1 MKRKYKLVEEE
12 EEEEKEGSSIK
23 VFENCVYFYAEVS
36 KENII
41 TLREKLDE
49 AKKNANEN
57 QFKKKII
64 YLYIN
69 SGGGCAYAGISGL
82 HMIKS
87 YPCKIV
93 TIADGFVASA
103 ATLLYL
109 AGKKRYITQFSQVL
123 IHQVSTAFYGKYTE
137 LKDEVKNS
145 TDLMESFKI
154 FYKTTTKLTPELI
167 DEYLSKEL
175 CFTSSECKKYGLA
188 HKIK

>member
-1 MKRKYKLVEEE
+1 
-12 EEEEKEGSSIK
+12 
-23 VFENCVYFYAEVS
+23 
-36 KENII
+36 
-41 TLREKLDE
+41 LREKLDE
-49 AKKNANEN
+49 AKKNANET
-57 QFKKKII
+57 QFKQKTI

-82 HMIKS
+82 NMIKS
-87 YPCKIV
+87 FPCKII

-109 AGKKRYITQFSQVL
+109 AGTKRYISRFSQVL

-145 TDLMESFKI
+145 TDLMESFKK
-154 FYKTTTKLTPELI
+154 FYKKTTNLTPELI

-175 CFTSSECKKYGLA
+175 CFTSTECKKYGLA

>member
-1 MKRKYKLVEEE
+1 MKRKFEANDDKEEDI
-12 EEEEKEGSSIK
+12 SNIK
-23 VFENCVYFYAEVS
+23 VFENCVYFYAEIS
-36 KENII
+36 RENIL

-49 AKKNANEN
+49 ATKNANEN
-57 QFKKKII
+57 QFKKKCI

-82 HMIKS
+82 NMIKK
-87 YPCKIV
+87 YPCKII

-109 AGKKRYITQFSQVL
+109 AGTKRYITQFSQVL

-145 TDLMESFKI
+145 TDLMQSFRT
-154 FYKTTTKLTPELI
+154 FYKNTTILTPELI
-167 DEYLSKEL
+167 DQYLSKEL
-175 CFTSSECKKYGLA
+175 CFTSRECKKYGLA
-188 HKIK
+188 HKII